1 MISCQNVIDFCLE
14 YLEGVLPEEERSRF
28 QRHLSVCGECVAFFE
43 TYRRT
48 PEISKQALAAEMPSQ
63 LKDAVR
69 SYLRSRCQSDGSSK
83 I

>member
-14 YLEGVLPEEERSRF
+14 YLEGALPEEEQGRF

-48 PEISKQALAAEMPSQ
+48 SEISRQALAAEMPAQ
-63 LKDAVR
+63 LKDAVH
-69 SYLRSRCQSDGSSK
+69 SYLRSRCQR
-83 I
+83 

>member
-1 MISCQNVIDFCLE
+1 MISCQNVIDFCLD
-14 YLEGVLPEEERSRF
+14 YLEGALPEEEQGSF

-48 PEISKQALAAEMPSQ
+48 SEISRQALAAEMPSS

-69 SYLRSRCQSDGSSK
+69 TYLRSRCQR
-83 I
+83 